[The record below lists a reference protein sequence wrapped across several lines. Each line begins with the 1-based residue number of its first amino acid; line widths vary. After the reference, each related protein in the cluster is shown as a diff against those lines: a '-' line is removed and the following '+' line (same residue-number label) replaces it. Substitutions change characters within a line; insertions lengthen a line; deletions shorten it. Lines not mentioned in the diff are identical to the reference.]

1 MITTFERLAKV
12 LKGEAPAANWIE
24 SAFAAILTKLLPT
37 VTSADETK
45 VLTVNSS
52 GKWVAAA
59 APSGTLPAVTNVD
72 AGKALIVDSDGEWSA
87 ANLPTELPA
96 VTSVDAGKIL
106 IVNAQ
111 GEWEAGS
118 IPSAQGV
125 LF

>member
-12 LKGEAPAANWIE
+12 IKGEAAPANWVETIF
-24 SAFAAILTKLLPT
+24 SKIGSGGSLPD
-37 VTSADETK
+37 VTS
-45 VLTVNSS
+45 S
-52 GKWVAAA
+52 
-59 APSGTLPAVTNVD
+59 D
-72 AGKALIVDSDGEWSA
+72 AGKALIVDSDGEWGA
-87 ANLPTELPA
+87 AALPTELPA
-96 VTSVDAGKIL
+96 VTSADAGKIL